1 MQRRTDV
8 TKQLIVGTIHHH
20 PPVLFILAAF
30 SRHPAALQWTVENA
44 GHAWGPIALAS
55 EEFEFTETNYYER
68 TMGTELFKQFLA
80 FERLIDPAVIVQRK
94 QQTNQ
99 WEQTYSQIGESL
111 ERRPL
116 NLDPGYMSDA
126 KLVLAS
132 TKDHAHRIYLSEG
145 IFAEVTL
152 HYSVRR
158 WQPREW
164 TYPDY
169 QRADYHAFFDRC
181 REYYRRRR
189 TGGL

>member
-1 MQRRTDV
+1 M
-8 TKQLIVGTIHHH
+8 GTIHHH

-30 SRHPAALQWTVENA
+30 SRYPAALQWTAECA

-55 EEFEFTETNYYER
+55 EAFNFVETTYYER
-68 TMGTELFKQFLA
+68 TMGPGLYKQFLA
-80 FERLIDPAVIVQRK
+80 FERLIDPAELARRK
-94 QQTNQ
+94 HQTNQ
-99 WEQTYSQIGESL
+99 WEHTYSQIGEAP

-116 NLDPGYMSDA
+116 NLDPGYLSEA

-152 HYSVRR
+152 QYSGHR

-181 REYYRRRR
+181 REYYRGR
-189 TGGL
+189 TVGQLSSE